1 MQFIVTTIASH
12 TAKSN
17 LITYQIIDTNTKL
30 DGCLVQ
36 GYAPKSVELVPGVY
50 QDVPYF
56 VAKGIFGFNRPKN
69 IKSLEK
75 QLQAKAPK
83 GEKRTWRAEA
93 PQLFDEIAKLN
104 IEQPEE
110 PKGEF
115 IGKPGEQITILVKS
129 CECIHSHEWVSSFGW
144 RHNGHGWER
153 PHGTKCL
160 WKITDMNEN
169 VYMFSSSGPVIN
181 DFLSDVTPGT
191 ILETTVDSHQMFHSL
206 RQTWVTR
213 PKKAKGLFELLG

>member
-17 LITYQIIDTNTKL
+17 LITYQIIDTCTKL
-30 DGCLVQ
+30 DGCTVQ
-36 GYAPKSVELVPGVY
+36 GYAPKSVELVPGAC
-50 QDVPYF
+50 QNIPYF

-69 IKSLEK
+69 IKSLER

-83 GEKRTWRAEA
+83 GEKRAWRAEA
-93 PQLFDEIAKLN
+93 PQLFDEISKLN
-104 IEQPEE
+104 IEEPEE

-115 IGKPGEQITILVKS
+115 IGTPGEQITIMVKS
-129 CECIHSHEWVSSFGW
+129 CECVHSHDWTSSFGW

-160 WKITDMNEN
+160 WKITDMNMN
-169 VYMFSSSGPVIN
+169 VFMFASSGPIIN
-181 DFLSDVTPGT
+181 DFLAEIQPGT
-191 ILETTVDSHQMFHSL
+191 VLETKVDSHQMFHNL

>member
-1 MQFIVTTIASH
+1 MQFIVNTIDSY

-36 GYAPKSVELVPGVY
+36 GYAPKSVELVAGES
-50 QDVPYF
+50 QNVPYF

-75 QLQAKAPK
+75 QLQIKAPN
-83 GEKRTWRAEA
+83 GEKRAWRAEA

-104 IEQPEE
+104 IEEPEE
-110 PKGEF
+110 VHGEF
-115 IGKPGEQITILVKS
+115 VGKQGEKITIIVKS
-129 CECIHSHEWVSSFGW
+129 CECVHSHQWCSSFGW

-153 PHGTKCL
+153 PSGIKCL

-169 VYMFSSSGPVIN
+169 VYMFSSSGTVIN
-181 DFLSDVTPGT
+181 NFLSDVLPGT
-191 ILETTVDSHQMFHSL
+191 KLETTVDFHQIFRGL

-213 PKKAKGLFELLG
+213 PKKAI

>member
-1 MQFIVTTIASH
+1 MQFIVNTIASY

-36 GYAPKSVELVPGVY
+36 GYAPKSVALVAGES
-50 QDVPYF
+50 QNVPYF

-69 IKSLEK
+69 IQSLEK
-75 QLQAKAPK
+75 QLQTKAPK
-83 GEKRTWRAEA
+83 GEKRAWRAEV

-104 IEQPEE
+104 IEELEE

-115 IGKPGEQITILVKS
+115 IGKQGEKITIMVKS
-129 CECIHSHEWVSSFGW
+129 CECIHSHNWCSSFGW

-169 VYMFSSSGPVIN
+169 VYMFSSSGTVIN
-181 DFLSDVTPGT
+181 DFLSDVLPGT
-191 ILETTVDSHQMFHSL
+191 KLETKVDYHQIFRNL

-213 PKKAKGLFELLG
+213 PKKTI